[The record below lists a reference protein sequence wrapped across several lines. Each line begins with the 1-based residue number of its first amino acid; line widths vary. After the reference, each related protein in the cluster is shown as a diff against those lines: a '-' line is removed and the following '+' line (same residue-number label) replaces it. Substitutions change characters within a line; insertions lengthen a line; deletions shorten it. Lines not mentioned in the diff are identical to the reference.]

1 MLACYWQ
8 ARKDA
13 PEGKI
18 REIIKKSSNNYSSP
32 NNEYGYG
39 IPDFEKALDMLNLE
53 NCDIFD
59 EKPLFYVYPNPSNG
73 MVNFNLNY
81 DVNVI
86 VQVFDMLGKVI
97 YISDNHNGDM
107 TELNAFLSNIDEG
120 VYMIKALGDKNIFT
134 TKLVKY

>member
-1 MLACYWQ
+1 ML
-8 ARKDA
+8 
-13 PEGKI
+13 
-18 REIIKKSSNNYSSP
+18 SL
-32 NNEYGYG
+32 
-39 IPDFEKALDMLNLE
+39 EK
-53 NCDIFD
+53 CDIFD

-107 TELNAFLSNIDEG
+107 TELNAFLSNLDEG

>member
-1 MLACYWQ
+1 
-8 ARKDA
+8 
-13 PEGKI
+13 
-18 REIIKKSSNNYSSP
+18 
-32 NNEYGYG
+32 
-39 IPDFEKALDMLNLE
+39 
-53 NCDIFD
+53 
-59 EKPLFYVYPNPSNG
+59 

-97 YISDNHNGDM
+97 YISDNHNSDM
-107 TELNAFLSNIDEG
+107 TELNAFLSNLDEG